1 MNKARIAAN
10 NRYNEKA
17 YDRINIAVKKG
28 NKEALQIIADNMG
41 ESINVFANTAIEQR
55 IKRECPN
62 AEYNLNTLKPKRN
75 KKEPFG
81 SEIH

>member
-1 MNKARIAAN
+1 MSENKNSKARIAAN

-55 IKRECPN
+55 IKRECPS
-62 AEYNLNTLKPKRN
+62 AEYTFKHIKT
-75 KKEPFG
+75 E
-81 SEIH
+81 EE